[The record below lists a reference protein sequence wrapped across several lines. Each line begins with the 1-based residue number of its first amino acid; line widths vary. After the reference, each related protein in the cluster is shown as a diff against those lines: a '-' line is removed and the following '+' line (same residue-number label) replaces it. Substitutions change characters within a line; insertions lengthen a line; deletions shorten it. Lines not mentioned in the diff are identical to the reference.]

1 MHGSE
6 CWDTYLSTTLII
18 PPLKGIFPRITLTTF
33 PRPQISFKF
42 RGEPKKTIRA
52 ASPGPRLTKAGS
64 LRVVISVSWLGSR
77 AIGSEPDVPKL
88 VADAV
93 EVARDPPEALLAVA
107 LAAPAVELVVEAVEL
122 VAPMVVDDECTSVT
136 RLVVRLG
143 T

>member
-1 MHGSE
+1 
-6 CWDTYLSTTLII
+6 
-18 PPLKGIFPRITLTTF
+18 
-33 PRPQISFKF
+33 
-42 RGEPKKTIRA
+42 
-52 ASPGPRLTKAGS
+52 
-64 LRVVISVSWLGSR
+64 VVISVSWLGSR